1 MNTYCCPEGR
11 WLADSSTSH
20 TLYAPNI
27 EEMIKAPL
35 ADLFWGT
42 IEYAAV
48 NEALARADAMLRH
61 LEIRRKVLAKQTQ
74 RLMADMEISV
84 AEAA

>member
-11 WLADSSTSH
+11 WVADSTPSH
-20 TLYAPNI
+20 TLYAPNL
-27 EEMIKAPL
+27 EEMKKAPL

-48 NEALARADAMLRH
+48 ADALARADAMLRH
-61 LEIRRKVLAKQTQ
+61 LELRRRVLAKQTE
-74 RLMADMEISV
+74 RLMVEMEMSV
-84 AEAA
+84 AQAA